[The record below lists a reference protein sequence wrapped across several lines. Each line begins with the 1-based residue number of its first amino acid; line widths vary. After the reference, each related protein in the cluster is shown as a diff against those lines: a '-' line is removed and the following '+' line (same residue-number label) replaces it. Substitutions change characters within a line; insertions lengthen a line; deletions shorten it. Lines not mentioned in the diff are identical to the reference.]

1 MFWKEETSSEWVTK
15 EQEKGGG
22 KSDEKSGGC
31 AVKFG
36 TAKANDS
43 FALY

>member
-1 MFWKEETSSEWVTK
+1 MTSEWVTR
-15 EQEKGGG
+15 EQEKDGV

-31 AVKFG
+31 AVKFDI
-36 TAKANDS
+36 AKVNDS